1 MEFVEKYLKEAEKM
15 NLLRKLIK
23 VDNKTPGSI
32 TIDGREYSD
41 FSSNDYL
48 GLSRHPKL
56 IEAAVKAAKEYGVGS
71 TSSRLMT
78 GSLKLHHEL
87 EEKTALFKFKQASLV
102 LNSGYQANVGLIG
115 ALSGGGI
122 VFADKLSHASMID
135 GMLLSGCRFLRF
147 KHNDMDHLE
156 SLLQKEKR
164 GLKNAL
170 IITETVFSMDGDVCP
185 LDTLVKIK
193 EKYGVRLFVDEAHAT
208 GIFGKNGS
216 GLAEELGLTGRIEY
230 IMGTFSKALGSFG
243 AYIALAE
250 KEKEFLVNTLR
261 SFIYS
266 TALPPSVI
274 AANLAALEV
283 VKEEPERRKALK
295 EKYVSFR
302 KKSSDEGLKVL
313 GVSQI
318 VPVLI
323 GENEE
328 AVKAS
333 VYLRSKGYWVTHIRP
348 PTVPE
353 GTARI
358 RISISSS
365 STEESLNG
373 LIEELKKCKVK

>member
-78 GSLKLHHEL
+78 GSLKLHNEL
-87 EEKTALFKFKQASLV
+87 
-102 LNSGYQANVGLIG
+102 
-115 ALSGGGI
+115 
-122 VFADKLSHASMID
+122 
-135 GMLLSGCRFLRF
+135 
-147 KHNDMDHLE
+147 DHLE